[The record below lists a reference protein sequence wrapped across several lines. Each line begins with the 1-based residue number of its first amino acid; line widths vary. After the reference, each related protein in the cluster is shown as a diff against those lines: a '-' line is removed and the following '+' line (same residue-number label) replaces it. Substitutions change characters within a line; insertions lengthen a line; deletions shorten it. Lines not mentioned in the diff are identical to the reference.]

1 MEVQEVTR
9 GSGILLAVSSLPSPY
24 GIGTLGDA
32 ARQFVDLLVD
42 LKQKYWQILPVGPT
56 SYGDSPYQTMSAFA
70 GSPYLIDLDEL
81 IEDGLLTKDEISCYN
96 WGLDESTIDYAT
108 LFDNRFRVLHQAF
121 ERFDES
127 DSGYQ
132 QFLKENA
139 DWIED
144 YGLFM
149 ALKETNGN
157 ERWQNWPEEIK
168 KKTTGCACKMPK
180 SIV

>member
-1 MEVQEVTR
+1 MENKLEVQEVTR

-127 DSGYQ
+127 GKSRSVIRGIGREP
-132 QFLKENA
+132 LKP
-139 DWIED
+139 
-144 YGLFM
+144 LQ
-149 ALKETNGN
+149 KEVSPMKTKTPKKRGV
-157 ERWQNWPEEIK
+157 ER
-168 KKTTGCACKMPK
+168 
-180 SIV
+180 

>member
-1 MEVQEVTR
+1 MEVQEITR

-56 SYGDSPYQTMSAFA
+56 SFGDSPYQTMSAFA

-81 IEDGLLTKDEISCYN
+81 IAEGLLTKDEVSCYN
-96 WGLDESTIDYAT
+96 WGSDESTIDYAT
-108 LFDNRFRVLHQAF
+108 LFDNRFRVLHKAF
-121 ERFDES
+121 ERFDENNA
-127 DSGYQ
+127 GYQ
-132 QFLKENA
+132 EFVKENA

-149 ALKETNGN
+149 ALKE
-157 ERWQNWPEEIK
+157 
-168 KKTTGCACKMPK
+168 
-180 SIV
+180 SY

>member
-96 WGLDESTIDYAT
+96 WGLDESTID
-108 LFDNRFRVLHQAF
+108 
-121 ERFDES
+121 
-127 DSGYQ
+127 
-132 QFLKENA
+132 
-139 DWIED
+139 
-144 YGLFM
+144 
-149 ALKETNGN
+149 
-157 ERWQNWPEEIK
+157 
-168 KKTTGCACKMPK
+168 
-180 SIV
+180 

>member
-81 IEDGLLTKDEISCYN
+81 IEDGLLIKDEISCYN

-132 QFLKENA
+132 QFFERKCRL
-139 DWIED
+139 DRRLRPL
-144 YGLFM
+144 YG
-149 ALKETNGN
+149 T
-157 ERWQNWPEEIK
+157 ERDQRK
-168 KKTTGCACKMPK
+168 
-180 SIV
+180 